1 MAHALAMGGATRCR
15 VRICRPYR
23 SELGRIEEGRHPRRT
38 RRYRAAR
45 QAFGCNAE
53 RPERVGAP
61 AREAA
66 AKGLWEA
73 RQAGHVAV
81 VASRSP
87 DPLPVR
93 KCVRGPGTH
102 NAAPSG
108 AHRQMRGTECVHS
121 PAPFIGRRRMAVGG
135 PQSNRQE
142 RVLCL
147 VGLPGEH
154 EKRAGTVPGSR
165 PVGSLRTRRA

>member
-1 MAHALAMGGATRCR
+1 MLWQWGERHNGAFGFVAPTGRG
-15 VRICRPYR
+15 
-23 SELGRIEEGRHPRRT
+23 LGRIEEGRQPCRA
-38 RRYRAAR
+38 RRYCAAR

-108 AHRQMRGTECVHS
+108 AHRRMRGTECVPS
-121 PAPFIGRRRMAVGG
+121 PAPNTHEGQWSKMIF
-135 PQSNRQE
+135 
-142 RVLCL
+142 
-147 VGLPGEH
+147 GETP
-154 EKRAGTVPGSR
+154 ASPGST
-165 PVGSLRTRRA
+165 S

>member
-1 MAHALAMGGATRCR
+1 MLWQWGGATQWC

-53 RPERVGAP
+53 GSEQGTAP
-61 AREAA
+61 AREAV

-73 RQAGHVAV
+73 RQAGPVAA

-93 KCVRGPGTH
+93 KCMRGPKNT
-102 NAAPSG
+102 
-108 AHRQMRGTECVHS
+108 
-121 PAPFIGRRRMAVGG
+121 
-135 PQSNRQE
+135 
-142 RVLCL
+142 
-147 VGLPGEH
+147 
-154 EKRAGTVPGSR
+154 
-165 PVGSLRTRRA
+165 